1 MRNGMMQ
8 MARFYRQ
15 VEGSSSIALVATAV
29 NAMVADAMAAGD
41 HTPVGVRTIGLSV
54 ARHRPA

>member
-1 MRNGMMQ
+1 MMQ

-54 ARHRPA
+54 ACHRPA